1 MKMKTVSKLLRFAAP
16 YRLLLVLVVVMAVIQ
31 VGATL
36 LAPILIGQAI
46 DHIIGVNNVQ
56 FDQIL
61 IIALQLVVV
70 ILVAVVAQLLLAR
83 STNKLAYNMVHDLRR
98 DATLTIGKMPLRA
111 IDERAHG
118 EIISRVITDID
129 IISDGLL
136 QGFSQLFTGIL
147 TIFGTLLF
155 MFLINVWVTL
165 IVLILTPVSL
175 FVATI
180 IAKKS
185 YTRFNEQSRLRGEMT
200 GYIEEMINNQN
211 VVQTFS
217 YESRSQE
224 NFEEI
229 NERLYQ
235 SGVRAQFYSSLT
247 NPSTRFINALVYVVV
262 GIAGALLVLGGSFS
276 IGALSAFLTYANQYM
291 KPFNEITGV
300 ITELQSALASAT
312 RVLEIIDAPS
322 EVADS
327 KDAFVLEA
335 VTGAVELDNVAFS
348 YTNKPFITDFSLQV
362 EPGEI
367 IAIVGPTGCGKT
379 TLINLLMR
387 FFEIDD
393 GIISVDGKNIKMLT
407 KDSLRTQYG
416 MVLQESWLFHGTI
429 RENIAYGKPDASENE
444 IIAAS
449 KLANAHFFIEQ
460 LPDGYDT
467 YITDG
472 NGSISEGQRQL
483 LCIARIFLIDP
494 PMLILDEATSSID
507 TRTEIQ
513 IQRAMDAMMQGR
525 TSFIIAHRLSTIKN
539 AHRIVV
545 MKDGK
550 IIEVGNHQQLL
561 DLNGFYA
568 NLYNTQFE

>member
-1 MKMKTVSKLLRFAAP
+1 MKLKTVRQLLRFASP
-16 YRLLLVLVVVMAVIQ
+16 YRLLLVMIIVMAIIQ

-61 IIALQLVVV
+61 IIALQLVAV

-83 STNKLAYNMVHDLRR
+83 ITNKLAYSMVHDLRR
-98 DATLTIGKMPLRA
+98 DATLAVGKMPLRA

-118 EIISRVITDID
+118 EIISRIITDID

-136 QGFSQLFTGIL
+136 QGFSQLFTGVL

-165 IVLILTPVSL
+165 MVLVLTPVSL
-175 FVATI
+175 FVAAI

-217 YESRSQE
+217 YEARSQE
-224 NFEEI
+224 HFEAI

-247 NPSTRFINALVYVVV
+247 NPSTRFVNALVYVVV

-300 ITELQSALASAT
+300 ITELQSAVASAT
-312 RVLEIIDAPS
+312 RVLELIDASS

-327 KDAFVLEA
+327 PNALVLEHSE
-335 VTGAVELDNVAFS
+335 GAVALDNVAFS
-348 YTNKPFITDFSLQV
+348 YTDKPFIKDFSLQV

-393 GIISVDGKNIKMLT
+393 GIISVDGHNITTLT

-429 RENIAYGKPDASENE
+429 RENIAYGKPDATENE
-444 IIAAS
+444 IIAACR
-449 KLANAHFFIEQ
+449 LANAHFFIEQ
-460 LPDGYDT
+460 LPNGYDT
-467 YITDG
+467 LISDG

-494 PMLILDEATSSID
+494 PMLILDEATSNID

-539 AHRIVV
+539 ADRIVV

-550 IIEVGNHQQLL
+550 IIEVGSHQQLL
-561 DLNGFYA
+561 ALDGFYA